1 MRQIEFYKNKK
12 ALSGKMK
19 PTEWKKIIG
28 NHIPEEEFI
37 SKNAKEYFKNIQ
49 FSDEFW

>member
-1 MRQIEFYKNKK
+1 
-12 ALSGKMK
+12 MK

-37 SKNAKEYFKNIQ
+37 SKNAKEYFKNILTVQ
-49 FSDEFW
+49 